1 MVVVAPLEE
10 AFRAEPEKLRIDG
23 KRHICASA
31 FDKI

>member
-1 MVVVAPLEE
+1 MVVAAPLEE

-23 KRHICASA
+23 KTSA